1 MRGLRMKG
9 MIDREIE
16 FDSVEQMDKSM
27 INLAGLCLELVKK
40 GTLKESS
47 LYTVE
52 QCLAYLDYDGDFV
65 IRP

>member
-1 MRGLRMKG
+1 MKG
-9 MIDREIE
+9 MVDREIE
-16 FDSVEQMDKSM
+16 FDSVEQMDRAM
-27 INLAGLCLELVKK
+27 VNIAELCLYLVKE

-52 QCLAYLDYDGDFV
+52 QCIANLDYDGDFV